1 MSSPNQSRR
10 LRRLLSSLSAII
22 CVIAAV
28 APTRQA
34 FSQTTTWSV
43 STETELSDA
52 LAAAFQNNVTDPS
65 LVNTITL
72 GGNISGYGQWIVN
85 ANVNI
90 VGNGYTIDMNNADR
104 AFFIAGGMVNI
115 ANVKIQNGRAAG
127 GDATIGGGAGA
138 GLGGAILVGSGTYAT
153 GDGSPAILGLSTPAV
168 VLQDVSFQNNRAN
181 GGRAFITNNNQPW
194 GGGGGG
200 LGGSGGSAGHAGQAT
215 PGSGGGG
222 GIGTLATGGDE
233 SDGGIGNF
241 VNLNS
246 GTSTTAGGA
255 GGNGNSTDG
264 GLGGLYAG
272 GGGGGGEGSFF
283 GTAGSGGGGGV
294 AGGRGYFQ
302 NSTAP
307 NGGGDGGFGGGGG
320 GSAWYGGAGG
330 FGGGGGTGQSGVGGA
345 GGFGGGGGVSGN
357 FDSSQNGAGGFGAG
371 DAYNW
376 SFGNL
381 VGGGGLG
388 AGGAVFV
395 MGGASISVVKTS
407 AGTSSFDGNTVTA
420 GLAGHE
426 AGLVGNDG
434 SAYGADLFM
443 GTTTL
448 FDVQGTGSLSVASLG
463 GAGNLADPN
472 VADNA
477 NDPNAQ
483 GGIIKTGYGTLILTG
498 SSFYSGATTIHSG
511 TLALA
516 ANASEQ
522 GTAVVTV
529 GQSAGDVA
537 TLVFDS
543 NATLTLGGWNAA
555 TPTASTDQPIVI
567 AQDAG
572 STGTLVIGTGAG
584 SYGAVVNA
592 RVITG
597 GSGTATVEF
606 TQSWAPGS
614 GENAFYTFS
623 TTLTGSLGL
632 VQAGEGWTILQ
643 PLVGANTFT
652 GPVTINSG
660 ILETSGSNAALAGVD
675 SIEVNTGGILMLGQV
690 DGINNAAALVLNGGA
705 LETSIGINESLASLS
720 VTGSA
725 VLAFFPGWASTL
737 NFGSLALDD
746 GLAIWNYS
754 DDDFITIASGTATGS
769 LSQVAFYSDS
779 GFTFLGYGGFE
790 GTRLVPVAVPEPS
803 TIAMALTG
811 LAAGSILRRRRK
823 RAASL
828 CASSPL

>member
-1 MSSPNQSRR
+1 MP
-10 LRRLLSSLSAII
+10 
-22 CVIAAV
+22 AV
-28 APTRQA
+28 A
-34 FSQTTTWSV
+34 
-43 STETELSDA
+43 
-52 LAAAFQNNVTDPS
+52 AAARVRSSEPRAP
-65 LVNTITL
+65 VVAVA
-72 GGNISGYGQWIVN
+72 WRE
-85 ANVNI
+85 A
-90 VGNGYTIDMNNADR
+90 VGI
-104 AFFIAGGMVNI
+104 
-115 ANVKIQNGRAAG
+115 
-127 GDATIGGGAGA
+127 
-138 GLGGAILVGSGTYAT
+138 
-153 GDGSPAILGLSTPAV
+153 
-168 VLQDVSFQNNRAN
+168 
-181 GGRAFITNNNQPW
+181 
-194 GGGGGG
+194 
-200 LGGSGGSAGHAGQAT
+200 
-215 PGSGGGG
+215 
-222 GIGTLATGGDE
+222 
-233 SDGGIGNF
+233 
-241 VNLNS
+241 
-246 GTSTTAGGA
+246 
-255 GGNGNSTDG
+255 
-264 GLGGLYAG
+264 
-272 GGGGGGEGSFF
+272 
-283 GTAGSGGGGGV
+283 
-294 AGGRGYFQ
+294 Q

-307 NGGGDGGFGGGGG
+307 NGGGDD
-320 GSAWYGGAGG
+320 
-330 FGGGGGTGQSGVGGA
+330 
-345 GGFGGGGGVSGN
+345 GFGGGGGVSGN

-371 DAYNW
+371 DAYDW
-376 SFGNL
+376 RLGGNL

-407 AGTSSFDGNTVTA
+407 AGVSSLDGNTVTA

-443 GTTTL
+443 GATTL

-522 GTAVVTV
+522 GTTVVTV

-543 NATLTLGGWNAA
+543 NATLTLGGWNAS

-592 RVITG
+592 RAITG

-690 DGINNAAALVLNGGA
+690 DGINNAAALVLNSGA
-705 LETSIGINESLASLS
+705 LETSVGINESLASLS

-725 VLAFFPGWASTL
+725 VLAFLPGWASTL

-769 LSQVAFYSDS
+769 LSQTSFYSDE
-779 GFTFLGYGGFE
+779 GTTFLGYGGFE
-790 GTRLVPVAVPEPS
+790 STRLVPVAVPRPPRS
-803 TIAMALTG
+803 PW
-811 LAAGSILRRRRK
+811 LAPVWPQAACCVGGGVRPQVPVFHLQRKVLRRCCLLGPPRPRHRPPSWPSP
-823 RAASL
+823 RAGNFAVAL
-828 CASSPL
+828 KGLPVVGIRGIEEP

>member
-1 MSSPNQSRR
+1 MSSPKQPRR
-10 LRRLLSSLSAII
+10 LPRILVRLTAII
-22 CVIAAV
+22 CVMAV
-28 APTRQA
+28 IAPTGKA
-34 FSQTTTWSV
+34 LAQTTSWSV
-43 STETELSDA
+43 STGADLSDA
-52 LAAAFQNNVTDPS
+52 LATAFQNNVNNPS

-72 GGNISGYGQWIVN
+72 GASISGSSQWIVN
-85 ANVNI
+85 ANVNV
-90 VGNGYTIDMNNADR
+90 VGNGYTIEMNNADR

-115 ANVKIQNGRAAG
+115 ANVRIQNGRAVG

-138 GLGGAILVGSGTYAT
+138 GLGAAILVGSGTYAT

-168 VLQDVSFQNNRAN
+168 VLQDVSFQNNNAI
-181 GGRAFITNNNQPW
+181 GGRAFLTNNAQPW

-200 LGGSGGSAGHAGQAT
+200 LGGNGGSAGHAGQAT
-215 PGSGGGG
+215 RGSGGGG
-222 GIGTLATGGDE
+222 GFGTSATGGDE
-233 SDGGIGNF
+233 SNGGIGSF

-264 GLGGLYAG
+264 GIGGLYAG

-294 AGGRGYFQ
+294 GGGRGYFQ
-302 NSTAP
+302 NDTWP

-320 GSAWYGGAGG
+320 GSAVYGGAGG
-330 FGGGGGTGQSGVGGA
+330 FGGGGGAGQNTVGGA
-345 GGFGGGGGVSGN
+345 GGFGGGGGTSAPYE
-357 FDSSQNGAGGFGAG
+357 SNGSGGFGAG
-371 DAYNW
+371 DAYAW
-376 SFGNL
+376 GDATNL

-395 MGGASISVVKTS
+395 MGGASISVVKTTAS
-407 AGTSSFDGNTVTA
+407 TSSFDGNTVTA

-426 AGLVGNDG
+426 AGFVGNDG

-443 GTTTL
+443 GATTL

-522 GTAVVTV
+522 GTTVVTV

-572 STGTLVIGTGAG
+572 STGTLVIGTGVG

-592 RVITG
+592 RAITG

-614 GENAFYTFS
+614 GQNTLYTFS

-660 ILETSGSNAALAGVD
+660 VLETSGSNAALAGVG

-725 VLAFFPGWASTL
+725 VLAFFPGWSSTL

-769 LSQVAFYSDS
+769 LSQVAFYSDA
-779 GFTFLGYGGFE
+779 GTTFLGYGGFE
-790 GTRLVPVAVPEPS
+790 STRLVPVAVPEPS
-803 TIAMALTG
+803 TIAMALAG
-811 LAAGSILRRRRK
+811 LAAGGMLRRQRK
-823 RAASL
+823 RAASPR
-828 CASSPL
+828 ASAPS

>member
-1 MSSPNQSRR
+1 MSVV
-10 LRRLLSSLSAII
+10 AII
-22 CVIAAV
+22 GVVAAAV
-28 APTRQA
+28 PIRRA
-34 FSQTTTWSV
+34 FAQTTSWSV
-43 STETELSDA
+43 STETDLSDA
-52 LAAAFQNNVTDPS
+52 LTAAFQNNVANPS
-65 LVNTITL
+65 VVNTITL
-72 GGNISGYGQWIVN
+72 GANISGYGQWIVN

-168 VLQDVSFQNNRAN
+168 VLQDVSFQNNRAF

-246 GTSTTAGGA
+246 GTNTTAGGA

-283 GTAGSGGGGGV
+283 GTAGSGGGGG
-294 AGGRGYFQ
+294 
-302 NSTAP
+302 
-307 NGGGDGGFGGGGG
+307 
-320 GSAWYGGAGG
+320 
-330 FGGGGGTGQSGVGGA
+330 
-345 GGFGGGGGVSGN
+345 GVSGN

-371 DAYNW
+371 DAYDW
-376 SFGNL
+376 TMGSNL
-381 VGGGGLG
+381 VGRGGLG

-434 SAYGADLFM
+434 SAYGADLFL
-443 GTTTL
+443 GATTL

-511 TLALA
+511 TFALPA
-516 ANASEQ
+516 GAIEQ
-522 GTAVVTV
+522 GTTVVTV
-529 GQSAGDVA
+529 GQATGDVA

-543 NATLTLGGWNAA
+543 NASLSLGGWNAT

-592 RVITG
+592 RAITG
-597 GSGTATVEF
+597 G
-606 TQSWAPGS
+606 
-614 GENAFYTFS
+614 
-623 TTLTGSLGL
+623 
-632 VQAGEGWTILQ
+632 
-643 PLVGANTFT
+643 
-652 GPVTINSG
+652 
-660 ILETSGSNAALAGVD
+660 
-675 SIEVNTGGILMLGQV
+675 
-690 DGINNAAALVLNGGA
+690 
-705 LETSIGINESLASLS
+705 
-720 VTGSA
+720 
-725 VLAFFPGWASTL
+725 
-737 NFGSLALDD
+737 
-746 GLAIWNYS
+746 
-754 DDDFITIASGTATGS
+754 SGTATGS

-779 GFTFLGYGGFE
+779 GFTFLGYGGVE
-790 GTRLVPVAVPEPS
+790 STRLVPVAVPEPS
-803 TIAMALTG
+803 TIAMALAG
-811 LAAGSILRRRRK
+811 LAAGGMLRRRRK
-823 RAASL
+823 RAAGL
-828 CASSPL
+828 LASSAV